1 MKVLDLKCAHQ
12 HVFEGWFA
20 SEDNFQSQLARGLV
34 ECPMC
39 GDVSI
44 SKQLSAPRLN
54 LGATPPL
61 KMPPSSASSAS
72 AAGGQGVP
80 SSTELVPVQAAPT
93 EISPHDRQALQDMQ
107 GDWLKMVRQVMANT
121 EDVGSH
127 FAEVARQMHYGE
139 ADERSIRGQTSR
151 EEAVA
156 LLEEGISVMP
166 LPMPAALKETLQS
179 APEDESRAPAG
190 IAERARL
197 LQHAFLRCRWPSSGR
212 SSAQV
217 VNCSSASRA

>member
-20 SEDNFQSQLARGLV
+20 SEDDFQSQLARGLV
-34 ECPMC
+34 ACPLC
-39 GDVSI
+39 ADVNI

-54 LGATPPL
+54 LGAAPPL
-61 KMPPSSASSAS
+61 KTLPTAASPSAS

-80 SSTELVPVQAAPT
+80 SPTELVPAQATPT
-93 EISPHDRQALQDMQ
+93 DASPQDRQTLQDMQ
-107 GDWLKMVRQVMANT
+107 GDWLKMVRQVIANT

-139 ADERSIRGQTSR
+139 ADERSIRGQTTL
-151 EEAVA
+151 EQAVA

-166 LPMPAALKETLQS
+166 LPMPASLKETLQ
-179 APEDESRAPAG
+179 
-190 IAERARL
+190 
-197 LQHAFLRCRWPSSGR
+197 
-212 SSAQV
+212 
-217 VNCSSASRA
+217 